1 MSITPGPVNTVIL
14 STSLNH
20 GLKRSLPYIS
30 GATIGFT
37 LLLIFMAFGL
47 QSVLTQF
54 PVVLK
59 NSCSMWNAL
68 CLLYRHKII
77 LSAANISISSAP
89 VEHMLIPNFKDGFLL
104 QWLNPKAWLACVSG
118 ITMFTSIENPQ
129 SLPIFIIIYFFTCYA
144 CLFFWGLCGDK
155 FSVVLNQ
162 GNRLKYFN
170 ILMGAFLILSAL
182 LILIDFLNWSY
193 YTVKI

>member
-20 GLKRSLPYIS
+20 GLKDHFLYFRCHHWLYLTFDFYGLWPSKCIKSISSCLKILAVCGTLFVCYI
-30 GATIGFT
+30 GI
-37 LLLIFMAFGL
+37 
-47 QSVLTQF
+47 
-54 PVVLK
+54 
-59 NSCSMWNAL
+59 
-68 CLLYRHKII
+68 KII

-144 CLFFWGLCGDK
+144 CLFFGYY
-155 FSVVLNQ
+155 VVINFQ
-162 GNRLKYFN
+162 WY
-170 ILMGAFLILSAL
+170 
-182 LILIDFLNWSY
+182 
-193 YTVKI
+193 